1 MDRDLEKIILKA
13 EGKKWWHS
21 FFQKKNKSKKL
32 IKDKAKPQDAER
44 YSVFIKTTYSE
55 NWQLGIFLFY
65 FIGSIIILLFIISA
79 QKSFANEKLWASYF
93 FLILPSYFIFNLIRF
108 FYFRGWRKRLPFE
121 IIGWEKLVNTNQLN
135 GIFWRDNCSIS
146 VNIVNPDP
154 IEIKVI
160 NAALIIFANKA
171 KKEIYPA
178 ETSDAR
184 LSLRR
189 KEFIVNKITAS
200 GSVNIGIIRQI
211 RKLCQK
217 DLTMISK
224 KFNNITSV
232 IINIDE
238 KTYSVME
245 NLPDIGSN

>member
-1 MDRDLEKIILKA
+1 MDRDLEKLILKA
-13 EGKKWWHS
+13 EGKKWWHC
-21 FFQKKNKSKKL
+21 FLQKKNKSNKL
-32 IKDKAKPQDAER
+32 IKEKAKPQNAER

-55 NWQLGIFLFY
+55 NWQLGIFLFCI
-65 FIGSIIILLFIISA
+65 IGSIIALLFIIIA
-79 QKSFANEKLWASYF
+79 QKTFANEKLWASYF

-108 FYFRGWRKRLPFE
+108 YYFRGWRKRLPFE

-135 GIFWRDNCSIS
+135 GIFWRNNCSIS

-154 IEIKVI
+154 IEIKAI

-171 KKEIYPA
+171 KNEIYSA
-178 ETSDAR
+178 EASDAI

-189 KEFIVNKITAS
+189 KEFIVNKFTAR
-200 GSVNIGIIRQI
+200 GSVNVGIIRQI

-232 IINIDE
+232 IISIDE
-238 KTYSVME
+238 KIYTVME
-245 NLPDIGSN
+245 KLPDPV